1 MQEIAEFFRV
11 SRRTVTLWQDQGE
24 LKYRLKLTRRGRT
37 QYQRVTDS
45 LQFEA
50 FLRAKLPQPHELDP
64 TISATHRK
72 LIHLREKARRNSAL
86 GRARRQRD
94 PTLRLVPFENL
105 APSIDE
111 VARGEES
118 STSSSSMGKN
128 EGNNRETEEES

>member
-1 MQEIAEFFRV
+1 M

-64 TISATHRK
+64 TISATHRQ
-72 LIHLREKARRNSAL
+72 LIRLRDKARRNSAL

-94 PTLRLVPFENL
+94 PTLQLVPTENL

-118 STSSSSMGKN
+118 STSSMGEN